1 MNRLL
6 FTAALILSIIA
17 GASGLH
23 AQEFGSII
31 GAVTDSETG
40 DPLAGAN
47 ITIEGTSI
55 GTATL
60 QDGNFTLQSVPTGT
74 YTLVCTYIGYTELD
88 KIITV
93 TSDYRSEVDFNLL
106 PDVLQSQEVIVARE
120 MLLGGTGKITGIPGS
135 AHFIGQ
141 DQLGKHNN
149 IDIHRVLKS
158 IPGIN
163 IQEEDGY
170 GLRPNIGMRGTGVER
185 SQKISLMEDGV
196 LIAPAPYSAPA
207 AYYFP
212 TVSRMESI
220 EVRKGSSQIKYG
232 PFTTGGALNLISTRI
247 PVSLI
252 GKLRLNGGGHGQN
265 GIYAAAGNSY
275 ENFGFVTE
283 YNQHKS
289 SGFKNLDIGGN
300 TGFEKEDYLIKLRL
314 NTSRNARFYQ
324 SFTVKLSQTDEVSN
338 ETYLG
343 LTDDDFTANPLRRYT
358 ASQKDVMNS
367 KHQQVSATHLI
378 MLNDKVDVTTTMYRN
393 EFDRNWYKLDRVRAT
408 VDSSPSNIGAILS
421 DPASYTQE
429 YAIITGASSNND
441 NALELKANNRS
452 YLSSGVQSIVGI
464 QLGNRDNTLHQ
475 IELGAR
481 YHEDEVDRFQWVDLY
496 RMNSSIMNL
505 TEQGIPGTES
515 NRFSN
520 AEAFAYFAQYRVS
533 RGKFTAVPGIRY
545 ETMKLDR
552 TDFGK
557 TDPERTGSSA
567 SYRENNI
574 SIWIPG
580 IGLEYDVNT
589 DISLFTGIHRGF
601 SPPGSKDG
609 TDPETS
615 INYELGANISNKNLG
630 TQIVFFYNNYD
641 NLLGSDLAGAGGSGS
656 GDLLNG
662 GHVEV
667 KGMEYS
673 ARYDLSALTSVQHYS
688 FPVTVAYTFTDA
700 RFKNGFDSD
709 YEPWGTVTTGDE
721 LPYLPRHQFSFSGGI
736 ASQMWQ
742 LDMTGKYNGKVR
754 TVAGQGTI
762 FAKQSVDSHFTLD
775 ANLEYTLTR
784 NNRLYAGV
792 KNAFDTVY
800 IVSRR
805 PAGVRPG
812 LPRTFLIGLKTD
824 F

>member
-6 FTAALILSIIA
+6 LITVLILNITA
-17 GASGLH
+17 GASVLH
-23 AQEFGSII
+23 TQEFGSIF
-31 GAVTDSETG
+31 GTVTDSKTG
-40 DPLAGAN
+40 DPLTGAN
-47 ITIEGTSI
+47 ITVEGTSI

-60 QDGNFTLQSVPTGT
+60 RDGNFALQSVPTGT
-74 YTLVCTYIGYTELD
+74 YTLVCTYIGYTELG
-88 KIITV
+88 KTITV
-93 TSDYRSEVDFNLL
+93 TSDFRSEVDFILL
-106 PDVLQSQEVIVARE
+106 PDVLQSPEVIVARE

-141 DQLGKHNN
+141 DELGKYNN
-149 IDIHRVLKS
+149 FDIHRVLKT

-252 GKLRLNGGGHGQN
+252 GKLHLNGGGHGQN

-275 ENFGFVTE
+275 KNIGFVTE
-283 YNQHKS
+283 YNQLKS
-289 SGFKNLDIGGN
+289 NGFKNLDNGGN
-300 TGFEKEDYLIKLRL
+300 SGFEKEDYLIKFRL
-314 NTSRNARFYQ
+314 NTSRNAKFYQ

-338 ETYLG
+338 ATYLG
-343 LTDDDFTANPLRRYT
+343 LTDDDFAANPLRRYT
-358 ASQKDVMNS
+358 ASQNDVMNS
-367 KHQQVSATHLI
+367 KHQQVSATHLF
-378 MLNDKVDVTTTMYRN
+378 MLNDKLDVTTTMYRN

-408 VDSSPSNIGAILS
+408 VDGSRSTIGAILS
-421 DPASYTQE
+421 DPTAYTQE
-429 YAIITGASSNND
+429 YAIITGTSSNND
-441 NALELKANNRS
+441 NALEIKANNRS
-452 YLSSGVQSIVGI
+452 YLSTGVQSIVGI
-464 QLGNRDNTLHQ
+464 QLGNRENTLHQ

-496 RMNSSIMNL
+496 RMNNSIMKL

-515 NRFSN
+515 NRFST
-520 AEAFAYFAQYRVS
+520 AEAFAYFAQYRLS

-545 ETMKLDR
+545 ETMKLGR
-552 TDFGK
+552 TDYCK
-557 TDPERTGSSA
+557 TDPERSGSNA
-567 SYRENNI
+567 SYLENNI

-589 DISLFTGIHRGF
+589 NISVFTGVHRGF

-609 TDPETS
+609 TNPETS
-615 INYELGANISNKNLG
+615 INYELGVNIANNNLA
-630 TQIVFFYNNYD
+630 TQIVVFYNDYD
-641 NLLGSDLAGAGGSGS
+641 NLLGSDLAGVGGSGS

-667 KGMEYS
+667 KGVEYS
-673 ARYDLSALTSVQHYS
+673 ARYDLSAVTSVQRYS
-688 FPVTVAYTFTDA
+688 FPVTAAYTFTDA
-700 RFKNGFDSD
+700 QFKNSLNSD
-709 YEPWGTVTTGDE
+709 YEPWGTVSIGDE

-736 ASQMWQ
+736 TSQEWQ
-742 LDMTGKYNGKVR
+742 LDVTGKYNGKVR

-762 FAKQSVDSHFTLD
+762 ITMQSVDSHFTLD
-775 ANLEYTLTR
+775 ANLEYTLTG
-784 NNRLYAGV
+784 NSRLYTGV
-792 KNAFDTVY
+792 KNAFDTTY

>member
-1 MNRLL
+1 M
-6 FTAALILSIIA
+6 
-17 GASGLH
+17 
-23 AQEFGSII
+23 
-31 GAVTDSETG
+31 
-40 DPLAGAN
+40 
-47 ITIEGTSI
+47 
-55 GTATL
+55 
-60 QDGNFTLQSVPTGT
+60 
-74 YTLVCTYIGYTELD
+74 
-88 KIITV
+88 
-93 TSDYRSEVDFNLL
+93 
-106 PDVLQSQEVIVARE
+106 
-120 MLLGGTGKITGIPGS
+120 
-135 AHFIGQ
+135 
-141 DQLGKHNN
+141 
-149 IDIHRVLKS
+149 
-158 IPGIN
+158 
-163 IQEEDGY
+163 
-170 GLRPNIGMRGTGVER
+170 
-185 SQKISLMEDGV
+185 
-196 LIAPAPYSAPA
+196 IAPAPYSAPA

-232 PFTTGGALNLISTRI
+232 PFTTEGALNLILTCI

-275 ENFGFVTE
+275 KFIGFVSE
-283 YNQHKS
+283 YNQHKGT
-289 SGFKNLDIGGN
+289 GFKNLDIGGN
-300 TGFEKEDYLIKLRL
+300 TGFEKEDYLIKFRL

-343 LTDDDFTANPLRRYT
+343 LTDDDFAANPLRRYT

-367 KHQQVSATHLI
+367 KHQQVSATHLF

-408 VDSSPSNIGAILS
+408 ADGSRSNIGAILS
-421 DPASYTQE
+421 DPVSYIQE
-429 YAIITGASSNND
+429 YTIITGASSNND

-452 YLSSGVQSIVGI
+452 YLSTGVQSIVGI

-505 TEQGIPGTES
+505 TEHGIPGTES
-515 NRFSN
+515 NRFST

-533 RGKFTAVPGIRY
+533 RGKFTTVPGIRY

-552 TDFGK
+552 TDYGK

-580 IGLEYDVNT
+580 IGLEYDVNAN
-589 DISLFTGIHRGF
+589 ISVFTGIHRGF
-601 SPPGSKDG
+601 SPLWSKDG

-615 INYELGANISNKNLG
+615 INYELGASISNKNLG
-630 TQIVFFYNNYD
+630 TQIVVFYNDYD

-662 GHVEV
+662 GHAEV
-667 KGMEYS
+667 KGVEYS
-673 ARYDLSALTSVQHYS
+673 ARYDLNALTSMRHYS

-700 RFKNGFDSD
+700 QFKNSFDSD
-709 YEPWGTVTTGDE
+709 YEP
-721 LPYLPRHQFSFSGGI
+721 
-736 ASQMWQ
+736 
-742 LDMTGKYNGKVR
+742 
-754 TVAGQGTI
+754 
-762 FAKQSVDSHFTLD
+762 
-775 ANLEYTLTR
+775 
-784 NNRLYAGV
+784 
-792 KNAFDTVY
+792 
-800 IVSRR
+800 
-805 PAGVRPG
+805 
-812 LPRTFLIGLKTD
+812 
-824 F
+824 